1 MTTKEIHMVSRRL
14 IYGLLL
20 AVMTWGVS
28 NAQTK
33 MSKDEWQQQMQDYT
47 KQRDDLKQ
55 ELATLNTDID
65 GLKQQLASLDQQ
77 IQTTKDATM
86 ALVGA
91 TAAMRQEFEQKL
103 STLESSVDNLTKMS
117 DTDLAAHKAEVDKD
131 QEQKDAL
138 MKEKIA
144 AFAEYNRR
152 LQAIQQK
159 LDDLKKTIAQQSIAA
174 EHEKIYVVKTW
185 AKDRDCLW
193 NIAKKPSI
201 YNNAFLWPK
210 IYQGNRDQIK
220 DPNLIYP
227 HERLKIPP
235 AGPLA
240 RNERMHVSKTIAHR
254 LHK

>member
-1 MTTKEIHMVSRRL
+1 MYSRRL

-20 AVMTWGVS
+20 AVMTVGVS

-33 MSKDEWQQQMQDYT
+33 MSKDEWQQEMQEYT

-55 ELATLNTDID
+55 ELITLNRDID
-65 GLKQQLASLDQQ
+65 GLNQQMTSLDQQ
-77 IQTTKDATM
+77 IQSTKDATI

-91 TAAMRQEFEQKL
+91 TAELRQQFEQQL
-103 STLESSVDNLTKMS
+103 VTLESKVDNLTKMS
-117 DTDLAAHKAEVDKD
+117 DDDLAEHKEDVDKA

-138 MKEKIA
+138 MKQKIA
-144 AFAEYNRR
+144 AFAEYNRQ
-152 LQAIQQK
+152 LQTIQQK
-159 LDDLKKTIAQQSIAA
+159 LDGLRNTIAQTIA
-174 EHEKIYVVKTW
+174 ENHQKIYIVKTW

-201 YNNAFLWPK
+201 YDNAFLWTK
-210 IYQGNRDQIK
+210 IYEGNRDQIK

-240 RNERMHVSKTIAHR
+240 SNEEMQGKKTLAHR
-254 LHK
+254 SQK

>member
-1 MTTKEIHMVSRRL
+1 MTKENHMKSRRL
-14 IYGLLL
+14 VYCLLL

-33 MSKDEWQQQMQDYT
+33 MSKEDWQQEMQDYT

-55 ELATLNTDID
+55 QLATLNKDIED
-65 GLKQQLASLDQQ
+65 LKQEVASLDQQ

-86 ALVGA
+86 ALIGA
-91 TAAMRQEFEQKL
+91 SAEMRREFEQKL
-103 STLESSVDNLTKMS
+103 GNLESMVDNLTKMS
-117 DTDLAAHKAEVDKD
+117 DADLSAHKSDIDKA

-138 MKEKIA
+138 LKQKIA
-144 AFAEYNRR
+144 ALAEYFRR
-152 LQAIQQK
+152 LQAIQHK
-159 LDDLKKTIAQQSIAA
+159 LDGLKGTLAQASIEAS
-174 EHEKIYVVKTW
+174 HEKIYEVKTW
-185 AKDRDCLW
+185 SKDRDCLW

-201 YNNAFLWPK
+201 YDNAFLWPK

-240 RNERMHVSKTIAHR
+240 SNEGAYKSKTVAHR
-254 LHK
+254 NHK